1 MAVTPVPRGLQPD
14 HGPRLTQAEYERRI
28 LALNASGPA
37 MPTRAQEDALRQGEM
52 DLLIDYQLGIDFP
65 QDRRARVLEEH
76 RKLRR
81 RFAWR
86 LLASV
91 LTHPLNPSGGL
102 ARAQVRSFSR
112 FLDDAELA
120 ALFDLTLDDVERL
133 RK

>member
-1 MAVTPVPRGLQPD
+1 MAATPVPRVPQPD

-37 MPTRAQEDALRQGEM
+37 MPTRAQEEALRQGEM
-52 DLLIDYQLGIDFP
+52 SLLIDYHLGIDFP
-65 QDRRARVLEEH
+65 EDRRARVLEEH
-76 RKLRR
+76 RKLGR

-91 LTHPLNPSGGL
+91 LTHPWNPSDGL
-102 ARAQVRSFSR
+102 AREQVRRFSR
-112 FLDDAELA
+112 LLGDAELA
-120 ALFDLTLDDVERL
+120 ALFDLTIDDVERL